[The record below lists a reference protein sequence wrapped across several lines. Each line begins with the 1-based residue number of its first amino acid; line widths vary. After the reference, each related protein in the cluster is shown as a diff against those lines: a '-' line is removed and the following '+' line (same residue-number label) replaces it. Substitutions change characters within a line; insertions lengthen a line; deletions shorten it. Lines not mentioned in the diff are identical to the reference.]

1 MPYTIDELQTLDFYN
16 GFRNNLRSQHIDEL
30 IDYALNRFRDSE
42 GVLYSFEA
50 IERDPELGIGMGIEK
65 SELLG
70 SQTGP
75 YTRLPLELN
84 KTELEGVGI
93 GESDY
98 DSAKAYVDN
107 YQLFV
112 KESSQSLQRPNTY
125 PEYDRGILNSVV
137 NREFEELIVLLI
149 AENLPTGIENGDV
162 LTRTDALDFRKWLVN
177 GNQKRIFATTASFY
191 GENFNYS
198 RIKAVSDA
206 VLDDIPDGE
215 PVE

>member
-1 MPYTIDELQTLDFYN
+1 
-16 GFRNNLRSQHIDEL
+16 
-30 IDYALNRFRDSE
+30 
-42 GVLYSFEA
+42 
-50 IERDPELGIGMGIEK
+50 MGIEK

-149 AENLPTGIENGDV
+149 AENLPTGI
-162 LTRTDALDFRKWLVN
+162 DALDFRKWLVN